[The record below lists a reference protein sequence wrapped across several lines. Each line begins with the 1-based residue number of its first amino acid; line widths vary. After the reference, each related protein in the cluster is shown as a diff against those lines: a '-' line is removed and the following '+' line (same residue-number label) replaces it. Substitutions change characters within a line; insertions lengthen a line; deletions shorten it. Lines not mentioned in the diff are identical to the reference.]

1 MCGEAAI
8 RVATLSIRATKA
20 PRGFPTVRSYVC
32 KNLIEI
38 GKCAAFIAELHA
50 LR

>member
-1 MCGEAAI
+1 MRRSGNARRRTFNSSDETPCGLPI
-8 RVATLSIRATKA
+8 
-20 PRGFPTVRSYVC
+20 VRSYVR

-38 GKCAAFIAELHA
+38 GKCAAFKSQLHA